1 MAVVLR
7 WFGVNTI
14 LTAAGAYV
22 FAFGLIRVDHLT
34 QQQLMPQYFS
44 PFAVWYAWAMV
55 REPTA
60 RRWCAARSR
69 FAFCKCSPACTWAGS
84 SASRS

>member
-34 QQQLMPQYFS
+34 HQQLMPQYFS
-44 PFAVWYAWAMV
+44 PFAVWYAWSVA
-55 REPTA
+55 P
-60 RRWCAARSR
+60 
-69 FAFCKCSPACTWAGS
+69 
-84 SASRS
+84 